1 MSSKRFAS
9 ILHWGLVNLCRLTLS
24 LALIFSGGVKLIDP
38 HGTEY
43 KISDYAM
50 VFGLSN
56 MLWSFLPL
64 LLSVALSLTEFCL
77 GVNLLFGNNR
87 RWTSRVVLLAFV
99 LFTPFT
105 FYLAMENP
113 VHDCGCFGDAW
124 VMTNWQSF
132 AKNTVLLSCAIV
144 VYRWYRMQTRLIS
157 IHGQWL
163 VSLYTWVYAF
173 VLMSYCLYTLPVID
187 FRPYHIGADIADKMC
202 WDEDTD
208 RIPPITDLVISDP
221 NTGKD
226 MTDSI
231 IFGQGWKFLIVLP
244 RVESADDGV
253 MDKLAELTE
262 YCLEYDYMLTAL
274 TASSDS
280 LVEYWRDITGAEY
293 SFLVADEIPL
303 KTMVRSNPGVILL
316 RGSVV
321 VNKWAST
328 EIPGAMEL
336 TAPLEQMDWVH
347 REQTTYSERLLV
359 LLSWYLL
366 PLLLLTIIDGLW
378 QGIKMYRERKNR
390 I

>member
-1 MSSKRFAS
+1 
-9 ILHWGLVNLCRLTLS
+9 
-24 LALIFSGGVKLIDP
+24 
-38 HGTEY
+38 
-43 KISDYAM
+43 
-50 VFGLSN
+50 
-56 MLWSFLPL
+56 
-64 LLSVALSLTEFCL
+64 
-77 GVNLLFGNNR
+77 
-87 RWTSRVVLLAFV
+87 
-99 LFTPFT
+99 
-105 FYLAMENP
+105 
-113 VHDCGCFGDAW
+113 
-124 VMTNWQSF
+124 
-132 AKNTVLLSCAIV
+132 
-144 VYRWYRMQTRLIS
+144 
-157 IHGQWL
+157 
-163 VSLYTWVYAF
+163 
-173 VLMSYCLYTLPVID
+173 
-187 FRPYHIGADIADKMC
+187 MC